1 MESKIAVIYKS
12 KYGSTKRYAGWIA
25 LKLNADLYEASDI
38 GGRDLNEYRT
48 IIYGG
53 PLYIGKIKGIN
64 FINKNYE
71 SIKDK
76 SIILFMVGINNAS
89 EEYTQTILE
98 NNIDKDMR
106 DNIKTFWFKGDLNY
120 QELGFVDKILIKGL
134 QKGIYSKDKRTL
146 SEEDKLI
153 LKLCDEPI
161 NLCDKKSIN
170 DLVSSISVENTKE

>member
-25 LKLNADLYEASDI
+25 LKLNADLYEVSDI
-38 GGRDLNEYRT
+38 GSRDLNEYST

-76 SIILFMVGINNAS
+76 NMILFIVGINNAS
-89 EEYTQTILE
+89 KDYTQTILD

-106 DNIKTFWFKGDLNY
+106 DNIKTFCFKGDLSY

-134 QKGIYSKDKRTL
+134 QKGIYSKNESTL
-146 SEEDKLI
+146 SEEEKLI
-153 LKLCDEPI
+153 LKVSDEPI
-161 NLCDKKSIN
+161 ILCDKKSIN
-170 DLVSSISVENTKE
+170 ELISSISVKNIKE